1 MIEIVE
7 EEITKDE
14 SLAVYQG
21 MRKYGG
27 RFVLALA
34 EALVQA
40 DEDNTKRIKE
50 AWPEYWAQYLEL
62 GGQ

>member
-1 MIEIVE
+1 M

-14 SLAVYQG
+14 SLAVCRG

-27 RFVLALA
+27 HFVLALA

-40 DEDNTKRIKE
+40 DEDNTKRIKNT
-50 AWPEYWAQYLEL
+50 WPEYWAKYLDMGED
-62 GGQ
+62 